1 MMHRSDLSRSKKEF
15 RCCRSKE
22 CGSWVKMTITELKDT
37 VTKILNY
44 LMANPMLSD
53 STGSQYIYE
62 PSLEV
67 QRMNNDIE
75 RMIGSQGSDRDTVQ
89 KRILECAAKKYDEY
103 KNTQH
108 ITDRLKS
115 DLKRTGPISSYS
127 PELFKRTVSAVIIL
141 RKAQNITMLMASHHF
156 GEAETSPYKLREE
169 ISVKRE
175 KTPFC
180 GDLEIELN

>member
-1 MMHRSDLSRSKKEF
+1 M
-15 RCCRSKE
+15 
-22 CGSWVKMTITELKDT
+22 
-37 VTKILNY
+37 TKILNY

-141 RKAQNITMLMASHHF
+141 CKAQNITMLMASHHF

-180 GDLEIELN
+180 GDLEIEFN